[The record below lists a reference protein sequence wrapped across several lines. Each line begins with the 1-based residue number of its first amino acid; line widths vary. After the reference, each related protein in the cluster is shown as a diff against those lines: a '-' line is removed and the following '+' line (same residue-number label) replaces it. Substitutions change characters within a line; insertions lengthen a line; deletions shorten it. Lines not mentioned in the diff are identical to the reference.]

1 MHTLWQDLRYG
12 ARMLLKKPGFTLI
25 AALTLALGIGANTA
39 IFSVVNAVLIQPLP
53 FAEPDRLVWMWGAIR
68 NGSNRT
74 AVAPLDFLDY
84 REQNKSFEQ
93 FAAMKSVPVYGNLTG
108 SGDPERLEAALV
120 TGNYFQA
127 LGVKPALGRAFLL
140 ENEQPG
146 RDRVVVLSHGLWQR
160 RFGADRTIVNRTITL
175 DGRNYEV
182 LGVMPPG
189 LKFPRTAEMWAPM
202 NFDSSPEM
210 KQRRARFLRL
220 IGRLKPGVTLAQAQ
234 AEMDALSHRLEEQYH
249 TTKTGWSLRLVPL
262 HERIA
267 GNIKPT
273 LFVLFGAVGFVLLIA
288 CVNVANLLLV
298 RAAAR
303 VPEMAVRTAL
313 GASRRRIVRQMLT
326 ESLLLSLFG
335 GALGVLLGAWGVDL
349 LVALSANNIP
359 PTANVKIDAMV
370 LGFTL
375 LVALFTGVLFGLVPA
390 LQSSSPNL
398 NEMLK
403 EGGRSATEGARRNR
417 MRSMLVV
424 LESAVAVM
432 LLVGAGLLI
441 RSFIRLQNV
450 SPGFD
455 ERNVLTM
462 QISLSRGRYGAP
474 EKARSFFDQLQQRLH
489 SLPGVESVGMIRE
502 LPLNGQSN
510 DRPFTVEGRPPGS
523 PNQRYD
529 AEWRLINQDYFRAM
543 RIPLLRGRNFTD
555 QEVRQSDGLVIIS
568 ESLSRAV
575 FPNEDPLGKRLQLGQ
590 KPYEIVGIVGD
601 IRQHALEIDP
611 DATMYLPTLDIEQT
625 NLVLRTAGDPASII
639 GAVRKE
645 VMAIDRDQPIA
656 SVRLM
661 EQLMYESVAQPRF
674 RTFLI
679 GLFAALALLLA
690 AVGIY
695 GVMSQMV
702 AQRTHEIGIR
712 MALGAQ
718 ARDVLGLALR
728 HGMSLAIIGI
738 AIGMAGALALTRL
751 MGSLLFEVSATDPMT
766 FAGVA
771 MLQAVVALLACYI
784 PARRATKVD
793 PVVALRCE

>member
-1 MHTLWQDLRYG
+1 MQILWQDLRYG
-12 ARMLLKKPGFTLI
+12 ARMLLKKPGFTPI
-25 AALTLALGIGANTA
+25 AVLTLALGIGANTA

-53 FAEPDRLVWMWGAIR
+53 FAEPDRLVWMWGNVR
-68 NGSNRT
+68 DGSNRA
-74 AVAPLDFLDY
+74 AVAPPDYLDY
-84 REQNKSFEQ
+84 REQNNSFEQ
-93 FAAMKSVPVYGNLTG
+93 LAAMMSVPIYGNLTG

-127 LGVKPALGRAFLL
+127 LGVKPALGRTFLL

-146 RDRVVVLSHGLWQR
+146 LDRVAVLSHGLWQR
-160 RFGADRTIVNRTITL
+160 RFGADPTIVNRTITL

-182 LGVMPPG
+182 LGVMPPD
-189 LKFPRTAEMWAPM
+189 LKFPRTAEMWAPI
-202 NFDSSPEM
+202 NFGISPEM
-210 KQRRARFLRL
+210 KQRRAHFLRL
-220 IGRLKPGVTLAQAQ
+220 IGRLKPGVTLAPAQ
-234 AEMDALSHRLEEQYH
+234 AEMDAIARRLEEQYP
-249 TTKTGWSLRLVPL
+249 TTNTGWSLRLVPL

-303 VPEMAVRTAL
+303 ASEIAVRTAL
-313 GASRRRIVRQMLT
+313 GASRWRIARQMLT

-335 GALGVLLGAWGVDL
+335 GALGVLLATWGVDL

-359 PTANVKIDAMV
+359 PTANVRIDATV

-398 NEMLK
+398 NESLK
-403 EGGRSATEGARRNR
+403 EGGRSATEGVRRNR
-417 MRSMLVV
+417 TRHLLVV
-424 LESAVAVM
+424 FESAVAVM

-455 ERNVLTM
+455 ARNVLTM
-462 QISLSRGRYGAP
+462 QISLSRDGYGAR

-502 LPLNGQSN
+502 LPLDGQLN

-543 RIPLLRGRNFTD
+543 RIPLLRGRNFTE
-555 QEVRQSDGLVIIS
+555 QEVRQSAGVVIIS
-568 ESLSRAV
+568 GSLSRAV
-575 FPNEDPLGKRLQLGQ
+575 FPDEDPLGKRLQLDQ

-611 DATMYLPTLDIEQT
+611 DATMYLPTLAIEQT
-625 NLVLRTAGDPASII
+625 NLVLRTAGDPTSII

-656 SVRLM
+656 SVRPM
-661 EQLMYESVAQPRF
+661 ERLMYESVAQPRF

-695 GVMSQMV
+695 GVISQMV

-712 MALGAQ
+712 LALGAQ
-718 ARDVLGLALR
+718 TRDVLSSVLR

-738 AIGMAGALALTRL
+738 AIGVAGALALTRL

-771 MLQAVVALLACYI
+771 VLHALVALLACYI
-784 PARRATKVD
+784 PARRAAKVD
-793 PVVALRCE
+793 PVVALRYE